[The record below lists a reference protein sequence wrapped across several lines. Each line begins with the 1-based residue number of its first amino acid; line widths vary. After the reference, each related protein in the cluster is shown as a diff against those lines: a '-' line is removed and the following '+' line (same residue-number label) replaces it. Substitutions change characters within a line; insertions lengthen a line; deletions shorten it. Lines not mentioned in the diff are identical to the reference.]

1 MYVLEHEPLVPTFN
15 VSRFIRMTSEVVYVG
30 SPFHVGVDTS
40 VQGAKVCGVCR
51 RQGQRLKLG
60 MGHAG
65 STSWW

>member
-30 SPFHVGVDTS
+30 SPFHVGADTS
-40 VQGAKVCGVCR
+40 VQGAKV
-51 RQGQRLKLG
+51 QGQRLKLG